1 MDGEAQ
7 GKASHGCMSS
17 KPVACLGLMGSG
29 SGLLSQLWG
38 GGHHTEGS
46 TGDPSSLSSDLAPA
60 LSVLPGTCLPQTLF
74 PALKAES

>member
-7 GKASHGCMSS
+7 GKASHGCMPS

-46 TGDPSSLSSDLAPA
+46 TGDPSSLRQRPGPSSFCA
-60 LSVLPGTCLPQTLF
+60 SWNLPSPDAVPST
-74 PALKAES
+74 